1 MNELV
6 DINKPLQAMPKPRG
20 PFWTVLSVAQSE
32 AHHTLTQPRLVV
44 LLFLLP
50 IIFSS
55 VLAIFQSTEISP
67 VRMLY
72 NGPDTPLARQYRAE
86 IERGNV
92 VLEVADRRAAN
103 LVARTERDLWVRLP
117 DDFDQQFQAGKVN
130 LRLVFA
136 PGSARAWDGQVA
148 LSAAAARLQAPSIA
162 REVVRAERESATQ
175 VVLDDAARRTKLLL
189 ERPVFTFTTEAAQT
203 ERSSKTLTATGA
215 SQTTPGMTLMFAL
228 LFGAQTGLALQ
239 RERLSGTLARLFAAP
254 VGWSVVVFGK
264 LLGNTA
270 ILALQLGAMMAFSSL
285 VLGVRWGN
293 VAVVILP
300 ALTFALTA
308 SAFGSLTAAMT
319 RTPAQLTAFSLLAV
333 NLASA
338 LGGLWWPID
347 VTPPWMQV
355 VARALPTFWG
365 MDALQN
371 VMLRGADLIS
381 VLPHTLILIGFAAL
395 FMVIGSRV
403 FRYE

>member
-1 MNELV
+1 
-6 DINKPLQAMPKPRG
+6 
-20 PFWTVLSVAQSE
+20 
-32 AHHTLTQPRLVV
+32 
-44 LLFLLP
+44 
-50 IIFSS
+50 
-55 VLAIFQSTEISP
+55 
-67 VRMLY
+67 
-72 NGPDTPLARQYRAE
+72 
-86 IERGNV
+86 
-92 VLEVADRRAAN
+92 
-103 LVARTERDLWVRLP
+103 
-117 DDFDQQFQAGKVN
+117 
-130 LRLVFA
+130 
-136 PGSARAWDGQVA
+136 
-148 LSAAAARLQAPSIA
+148 
-162 REVVRAERESATQ
+162 
-175 VVLDDAARRTKLLL
+175 
-189 ERPVFTFTTEAAQT
+189 
-203 ERSSKTLTATGA
+203 
-215 SQTTPGMTLMFAL
+215 
-228 LFGAQTGLALQ
+228 
-239 RERLSGTLARLFAAP
+239 
-254 VGWSVVVFGK
+254 
-264 LLGNTA
+264 
-270 ILALQLGAMMAFSSL
+270 
-285 VLGVRWGN
+285 
-293 VAVVILP
+293 VILP